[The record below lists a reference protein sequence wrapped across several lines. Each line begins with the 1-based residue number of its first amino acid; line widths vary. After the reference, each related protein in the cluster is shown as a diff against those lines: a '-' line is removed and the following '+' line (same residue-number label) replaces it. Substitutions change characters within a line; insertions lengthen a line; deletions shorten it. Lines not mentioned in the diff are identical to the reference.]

1 MDNDKPAFTQAQ
13 AQIERLMNLK
23 EKKDKVDQI
32 KKEEEFRFAE
42 LPHAITNNVSANA
55 PLTNDGFEETTTANH
70 TAGKAANAA
79 PEIKK
84 ERNKKPQRPSKLD
97 RRNFERVRKTVK
109 TIKEAGNS
117 MRLSDDMF
125 INMVLEK
132 ILNLNID
139 FSKALT
145 SEDVR
150 DIINKIKAE

>member
-1 MDNDKPAFTQAQ
+1 MDNDKPALTQAQ

-42 LPHAITNNVSANA
+42 LPHAITNNVSAKA
-55 PLTNDGFEETTTANH
+55 PITNDGFEETTIVNH
-70 TAGKAANAA
+70 AAGKSANAA
-79 PEIKK
+79 LEIKK
-84 ERNKKPQRPSKLD
+84 ERNKKIQRPSRID

-117 MRLSDDMF
+117 MRLSNDMF
-125 INMVLEK
+125 INMMLEK
-132 ILNLNID
+132 ILDLKID